1 MNMEGKI
8 IKGIAGF
15 YYVSIDEFGTFECK
29 AKGVFRNNNVK
40 PLVGDNVIID
50 IIDEK
55 EKKGNIIQILE
66 RQNEL
71 IRPQVAN
78 VDQALVIFAAADP
91 APNLNLLDRFLIMM
105 VKQKVKTYVCFNKS
119 DIVMYES
126 LNTLG
131 EHYKKASY
139 DVIFTSTYTM
149 DGMNELKDL
158 LLGKTTVVAGPS
170 GVGKSSII
178 NLIYPDANM
187 ETGSISEKIKR
198 GKHTTRHSELFL
210 IDDHTFIM
218 DTPGF
223 SSLFVNDIE
232 KEELKD
238 YFPEF
243 MQYEETCR
251 FIGCMHINE
260 PDCGV
265 KRALEEGFISN
276 IRYSNYKELYEELKN
291 QRKY

>member
-1 MNMEGKI
+1 MNIEGKI

-15 YYVSIDEFGTFECK
+15 YYVSVDELGIYECK
-29 AKGVFRNNNVK
+29 AKGIFRNNNVK
-40 PLVGDNVIID
+40 PLVGDNVYID

-105 VKQKVKTYVCFNKS
+105 VKQDVKTYVCFNKS
-119 DIVMYES
+119 DIVMDEN
-126 LNTLG
+126 LKTLG

-139 DVIFTSTYTM
+139 DVLFTSTYTN
-149 DGMNELKDL
+149 DGINEIKDL

-178 NLIYPDANM
+178 NLIYPCANM

-223 SSLFVNDIE
+223 SSLFVNDLE

-243 MQYEETCR
+243 TQYEEMCR
-251 FIGCMHINE
+251 FIGCMHLNE

-265 KRALEEGFISN
+265 KKALEDGLISN
-276 IRYSNYKELYEELKN
+276 VRYNNYKELYEELKN
-291 QRKY
+291 QKKY